1 MKYDPEMLKEIVVL
15 QQLIRI
21 NEFKERE
28 KWHMEKLRSYHEER

>member
-28 KWHMEKLRSYHEER
+28 KLRSCHEER

>member
-28 KWHMEKLRSYHEER
+28 KWYKEKWSKNYD